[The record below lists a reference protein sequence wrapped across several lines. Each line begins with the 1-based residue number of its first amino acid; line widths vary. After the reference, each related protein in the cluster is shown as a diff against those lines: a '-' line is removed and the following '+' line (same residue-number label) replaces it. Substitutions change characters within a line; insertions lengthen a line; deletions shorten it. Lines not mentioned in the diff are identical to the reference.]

1 MQESFGPVSD
11 RTQPARYRSSTDVPG
26 NIVQNQ
32 PGSDLVLADCVTF
45 CPNGS
50 GPEAKP
56 MCKNHLARFWP
67 VLPSQSGSDAN
78 RIQHVYWDAYW
89 LLRTVM
95 VTDIL
100 NHVHRLLRAVTVT
113 DVHVHCLLRV
123 PAVTVTMSITM
134 FIACSV
140 LSRFYVNNHVH
151 SLLRAVTVT
160 MSITMFI
167 ACSVL

>member
-1 MQESFGPVSD
+1 MQESLGPVSD

-78 RIQHVYWDAYW
+78 RIQHVYWEERRKTEPALEHNAPYCPIEIFV
-89 LLRTVM
+89 LMKCHGKSRQNKKELRRTSERM
-95 VTDIL
+95 LPNI
-100 NHVHRLLRAVTVT
+100 
-113 DVHVHCLLRV
+113 
-123 PAVTVTMSITM
+123 SIVW
-134 FIACSV
+134 SSGRE
-140 LSRFYVNNHVH
+140 L
-151 SLLRAVTVT
+151 
-160 MSITMFI
+160 
-167 ACSVL
+167 